1 VEVHVHVIKKYY
13 VQDIYI
19 ISNLLIYWSSNI
31 ISYDNW
37 MYLFLYTLRSTSSD
51 LDWCIRKDFVFFERL
66 FIGGF
71 DLLVVAGWLCVL
83 SLLTLC
89 PKFLAHLQ

>member
-1 VEVHVHVIKKYY
+1 MITGCIYFCIHSDQRVVIWIGVLGK
-13 VQDIYI
+13 I
-19 ISNLLIYWSSNI
+19 
-31 ISYDNW
+31 
-37 MYLFLYTLRSTSSD
+37 LF
-51 LDWCIRKDFVFFERL
+51 FFERL